1 MSTAPEYKEY
11 AAYVSTMK
19 NPFQAAGFLDINP
32 PTGKVNSEVSLGM
45 KNLDRIAELELA
57 VKKATDVLVAG
68 DLLCE
73 LTAVQ
78 ILDEV
83 MRVR

>member
-1 MSTAPEYKEY
+1 MSIAPEYAKY
-11 AAYVSTMK
+11 AAYIGS
-19 NPFQAAGFLDINP
+19 NPFDHSSTPRPVDGNV
-32 PTGKVNSEVSLGM
+32 TSEVSLGM

-57 VKKATDVLVAG
+57 VKKATDVLVRG